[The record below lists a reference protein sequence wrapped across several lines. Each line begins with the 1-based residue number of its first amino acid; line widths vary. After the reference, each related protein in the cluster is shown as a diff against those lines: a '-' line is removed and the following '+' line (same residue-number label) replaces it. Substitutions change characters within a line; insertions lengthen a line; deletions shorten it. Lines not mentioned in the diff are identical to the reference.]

1 MKRLLLVVFALV
13 LLGGA
18 SFVGLV
24 AFGLAPDVLGLGIGP
39 APMEQQ
45 QQQAAPVEPPPPRLD
60 YVNIAPF
67 VVPIILEDGTLH
79 RQLYFDLRLEV
90 TPGTGGQV
98 TRRMPVLHDAFMR
111 YLHQWYP
118 LWMRDHSDID
128 LPETKV
134 RLKAVAERVV
144 GPGVVQDVLFIAVFD
159 RAT

>member
-39 APMEQQ
+39 DPAA
-45 QQQAAPVEPPPPRLD
+45 QQQAATPVEPPPPRPD

-79 RQLYFDLRLEV
+79 RQIYFDLRLEV
-90 TPGTGGQV
+90 TPGTGGEV
-98 TRRMPVLHDAFMR
+98 TSRMPVLHDAFIR

-118 LWMRDHSDID
+118 LWMREHPDID

-144 GPGVVQDVLFIAVFD
+144 GPGVVREVLFIAAFD